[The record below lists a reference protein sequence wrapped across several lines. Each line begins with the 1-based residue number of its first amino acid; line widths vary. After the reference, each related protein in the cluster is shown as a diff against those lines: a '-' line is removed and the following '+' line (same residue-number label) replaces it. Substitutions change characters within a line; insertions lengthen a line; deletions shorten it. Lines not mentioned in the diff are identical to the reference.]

1 MRPMMISL
9 SCEHSHV
16 LVLAPDDLELD
27 LARLDLTQARV
38 RARRQLVHALDGHR
52 AVRVLRLLVRLALH
66 GRSLLFCLGR
76 ARPRRRLGLGLG
88 HGRHRL
94 FDRGG
99 LGRGAAAARCAPR
112 CGHRR
117 FSGRFRGRSRV
128 RTLGTT
134 LPGRAATWRHT
145 DTTAWSEA
153 WTVVLMLVSRPHT
166 RMHHVV
172 EPRVRRKGHGAV
184 EARRRRPR
192 PERVAHPP
200 WRSEAIAT
208 MKYLEYPELEV
219 LSRALTF
226 EMSECKV
233 FTRIEAYSCKAV
245 NKEKRLFKS
254 LESSYLLSAS
264 SSPPAYLDE
273 ALASPFG
280 RLDQPSARKT
290 LFLLI
295 ATLNGAFPDHDFS
308 DVNPMDFVREASS
321 TNVLNSLTSTL
332 LSLRSGTGSP
342 SSLGSAL
349 DESPLLSS
357 LARSPISTDARPTTS
372 GGSQTT
378 PGAAR
383 SASASLP
390 AVLDEI
396 IQTSDCE
403 VYTFHPDMDSDP
415 HASAEPDEE
424 GGEEDGG
431 DPYDE
436 GYDTGMVSGEG
447 MPMMDEDVQMV
458 DAPVFDEDMDG
469 GDAALQDASTNA
481 KLESPSLTIDEDDL
495 AGAGAGL
502 LWSTFAF
509 FYNRRMKRILFI
521 SVWCRKNALGGKPAL
536 WSSPSLA
543 PLRPANEDVPALSMS
558 SATYASVRERPGEH
572 RLTPNAS
579 PARHGRTR
587 RPAPYSTRRPAQ
599 RARGRS
605 ASNSPAPSALS
616 PFPHA
621 QPQRAPP
628 AMGARHAQPNALASE
643 RGGNYPSLDA
653 AMLSMSAPVFDVS
666 HRWDKTTARPRGSG
680 S

>member
-1 MRPMMISL
+1 
-9 SCEHSHV
+9 
-16 LVLAPDDLELD
+16 
-27 LARLDLTQARV
+27 
-38 RARRQLVHALDGHR
+38 
-52 AVRVLRLLVRLALH
+52 
-66 GRSLLFCLGR
+66 
-76 ARPRRRLGLGLG
+76 
-88 HGRHRL
+88 
-94 FDRGG
+94 
-99 LGRGAAAARCAPR
+99 
-112 CGHRR
+112 
-117 FSGRFRGRSRV
+117 
-128 RTLGTT
+128 
-134 LPGRAATWRHT
+134 
-145 DTTAWSEA
+145 
-153 WTVVLMLVSRPHT
+153 
-166 RMHHVV
+166 
-172 EPRVRRKGHGAV
+172 
-184 EARRRRPR
+184 
-192 PERVAHPP
+192 
-200 WRSEAIAT
+200 

-308 DVNPMDFVREASS
+308 DVNPTDFVREPSS

-342 SSLGSAL
+342 SSLSSAL

-357 LARSPISTDARPTTS
+357 LARSPLSTDARPTTS
-372 GGSQTT
+372 GGSQST
-378 PGAAR
+378 PGASR

-390 AVLDEI
+390 AVLDGI

-424 GGEEDGG
+424 GGEEDSG

-436 GYDTGMVSGEG
+436 GYDTGMAASGDTME
-447 MPMMDEDVQMV
+447 EDVQMA

-469 GDAALQDASTNA
+469 NDAVLPDTSAPQ
-481 KLESPSLTIDEDDL
+481 LESPSLTIDEDDL

-521 SVWCRKNALGGKPAL
+521 SVWCRKNTLGGKPAL
-536 WSSPSLA
+536 WGSPSLA
-543 PLRPANEDVPALSMS
+543 PTRPTNEDVPSLSMS
-558 SATYASVRERPGEH
+558 STMLTNLRERPGEY

-579 PARHGRTR
+579 PARLAKTR
-587 RPAPYSTRRPAQ
+587 RPAPYSTRRPSH
-599 RARGRS
+599 RTRGRS

-621 QPQRAPP
+621 QPQRAPTV
-628 AMGARHAQPNALASE
+628 RHAQLGALANESE
-643 RGGNYPSLDA
+643 GPAYPSLDA
-653 AMLSMSAPVFDVS
+653 AMLSMSAPASDVP
-666 HRWDKTTARPRGSG
+666 HRWAQGRASRSRGAVPPPP
-680 S
+680 